1 MHANSSNIRSFNSTN
16 MFNLGMLRNTERRS
30 VSREAM
36 QRKPTYEMKVDLAP
50 KQDEN
55 RGVLLQDQELVQADQ
70 LQLFPSRENPN
81 IQSRGSS
88 NFSLSKPGYKK
99 QGILNQSTELN
110 RLGCMGSY
118 TRPDTAQNLTARRNS
133 SLGVST

>member
-1 MHANSSNIRSFNSTN
+1 MS
-16 MFNLGMLRNTERRS
+16 NLGMLINTERRS

-36 QRKPTYEMKVDLAP
+36 QRKTTYDMKVDLAH
-50 KQDEN
+50 KYDEN
-55 RGVLLQDQELVQADQ
+55 RGLLLQDQELVQAYQ
-70 LQLFPSRENPN
+70 LELFPSRENPN
-81 IQSRGSS
+81 IQSRASS
-88 NFSLSKPGYKK
+88 NFNLSKPGNRK
-99 QGILNQSTELN
+99 QSILNQSTELN